1 MLDPNTPWLS
11 QGYKNFERENFYR
24 NDVRNRSRPSSTHST
39 RQQTRRVKSAT
50 HRRVTTPV
58 NFQPSNRPKSA
69 RPPSTQIYRHEKVD
83 CYNYRV
89 DSQSSTRTPLRH
101 RRTQSARFATQS
113 SDQENIQNSPLYKK
127 YYEELESLASMENGS
142 CLYCPVDCRPPSSSS
157 FRPTSSTGLL
167 ATLLPSHF
175 ERYVFWTRPQT
186 APPTRREY
194 FQLPRHNNIRRGKVP
209 HYTNFVSSISLADR
223 DSTPSPPPH
232 PRRAFEDA
240 HHGRRELRR
249 CVHRRKQPV
258 EQMVK
263 RKNEEFI
270 SVEDERD
277 NDTEEELLKLVED
290 DVIIHDLT
298 PDLIESEADQKTEPY
313 APTPTPLASP
323 PLSPPPPPIE
333 ESQLEREPTPQPQTT
348 TLPPSPPKEQQ
359 EPQPEEE
366 LQDELP
372 IPEVTSLP
380 APEVI
385 LPTASISQER
395 LDEPSSIEPVLEEDS
410 IPPVTKKEV
419 TFQQPFVQE
428 HHFEDLETKEETTDV
443 AESEVA
449 TEENGEEEANK
460 DMEDKTEDDAT
471 QIETANS
478 YDNQNPDDVVSNTNT
493 SSANQTNSEEDDTK
507 KRRPLGPAP
516 KYKVDIFGMD
526 AQDLLDIEMR
536 LRRRGAEPSPD
547 SPDITDISDIDV
559 KKPKMQTWLRGRLA
573 LSRQSS
579 RFEIPMDVRVLES
592 MTPMDYLLG
601 YCRINKRRQAMY
613 KKAFR
618 KVDKD
623 NDGVIS
629 LKEMEKG
636 LNEIFVDSIEP
647 EQVETLLDLLKIEQS
662 VKLRSKMFCA
672 ISALTERLLF
682 QQLTTEEAAELLN
695 HKKERIEDA
704 DFSALDWKL
713 EGCKIQ
719 PELRRLLYQL

>member
-1 MLDPNTPWLS
+1 MAELFLDNRRQSRKIRRETTTYRLRQSHSAADILKRTTSLPKVRISHTAEEATKHTDMRRVASCGNQQMSGLYVDEFTSERSVVSPSRCIGTPWAGGEYVQDVHCYPNHCFVRGRFSTSPCPNLTPMLS
-11 QGYKNFERENFYR
+11 
-24 NDVRNRSRPSSTHST
+24 DVRQLTSD
-39 RQQTRRVKSAT
+39 KC
-50 HRRVTTPV
+50 HR
-58 NFQPSNRPKSA
+58 
-69 RPPSTQIYRHEKVD
+69 I
-83 CYNYRV
+83 
-89 DSQSSTRTPLRH
+89 
-101 RRTQSARFATQS
+101 
-113 SDQENIQNSPLYKK
+113 KK
-127 YYEELESLASMENGS
+127 GK
-142 CLYCPVDCRPPSSSS
+142 
-157 FRPTSSTGLL
+157 
-167 ATLLPSHF
+167 
-175 ERYVFWTRPQT
+175 
-186 APPTRREY
+186 RREY

-526 AQDLLDIEMR
+526 AQSLKDLLDIEMR